1 MYPCSIDVDLLL
13 SFKFSKK
20 PNLLNLNISVAV
32 KKEDKKLTM
41 SVIVGIEFTA
51 ALLTRINF
59 NWDSDE

>member
-20 PNLLNLNISVAV
+20 PNLLNLNISEAV
-32 KKEDKKLTM
+32 KKEDTKLTM
-41 SVIVGIEFTA
+41 SVIVGIKFTT

-59 NWDSDE
+59 NWDPDE